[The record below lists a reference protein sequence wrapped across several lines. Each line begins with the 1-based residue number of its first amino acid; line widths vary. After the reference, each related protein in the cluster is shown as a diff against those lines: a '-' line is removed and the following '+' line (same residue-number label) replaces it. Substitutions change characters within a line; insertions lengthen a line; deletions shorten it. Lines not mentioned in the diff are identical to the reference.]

1 MEKWQNNI
9 SRRKFIKLVGAG
21 TLGLGLTSFS
31 LTGCTTK
38 QVEIFVQHLGELVQ
52 LINDYRKQNSL
63 AEIPLSG
70 SLTAVAL
77 KHVFDLSSNHP
88 EKLCG
93 EKGNTHSWSSNE
105 NWTGVNGEG
114 NWKGCCYPGD
124 PSNYACMWDKPK
136 EIANYPGYGYEIAHW
151 SSGTA
156 TAQGALN
163 SWKGSSSHND
173 VILNKGIWKNRTWN
187 AIGAVYGGNYACAW
201 FGEVEE

>member
-124 PSNYACMWDKPK
+124 PSNYACMWDKP
-136 EIANYPGYGYEIAHW
+136 
-151 SSGTA
+151 
-156 TAQGALN
+156 
-163 SWKGSSSHND
+163 
-173 VILNKGIWKNRTWN
+173 
-187 AIGAVYGGNYACAW
+187 
-201 FGEVEE
+201 